1 MYQIR
6 EDGCHVIFD
15 TDEGSGDYAVDALI
29 EFDPTFLPY
38 VPDLLEGKQIPALE
52 SNDSYG
58 WLLTHYHP
66 VLTQTENASAMLALI
81 FPWCFFE
88 HTD

>member
-38 VPDLLEGKQIPALE
+38 VLDLLEGKQIPALE

-58 WLLTHYHP
+58 
-66 VLTQTENASAMLALI
+66 
-81 FPWCFFE
+81 
-88 HTD
+88 

>member
-6 EDGCHVIFD
+6 EDGCHVIFDISKVFD

-58 WLLTHYHP
+58 WLFD
-66 VLTQTENASAMLALI
+66 ARSSD
-81 FPWCFFE
+81 F
-88 HTD
+88 

>member
-15 TDEGSGDYAVDALI
+15 TDEESGDYAVDALI

-58 WLLTHYHP
+58 WLFD
-66 VLTQTENASAMLALI
+66 ALSSD
-81 FPWCFFE
+81 F
-88 HTD
+88 